1 MSEQDHISVNIDVSS
16 IPNQTV
22 DLANQKKEI
31 RNRFIIQILSTLTII
46 GFCIYSIL
54 SEGRL
59 PNKDSLIYALLGG
72 ISGLW
77 IPSPKVFH

>member
-16 IPNQTV
+16 IPNSTV
-22 DLANQKKEI
+22 DLSNQKKEI
-31 RNRFIIQILSTLTII
+31 RNRFIIQILTTLTII
-46 GFCIYSIL
+46 AFCIYSIL
-54 SEGRL
+54 SEGKL
-59 PNKDSLIYALLGG
+59 PDKDSLIYALLGG